1 MHSRIKLD
9 VMIEKCIA
17 LCECVFFVVVLGITA
32 LGLDFFVPEA
42 AHRLP
47 TVTTIKVP
55 EGIDWKAVT
64 VTAMKK

>member
-1 MHSRIKLD
+1 M
-9 VMIEKCIA
+9 
-17 LCECVFFVVVLGITA
+17 LGIKS
-32 LGLDFFVPEA
+32 LGLDFFVPDA

-55 EGIDWKAVT
+55 EGVDWKAVT